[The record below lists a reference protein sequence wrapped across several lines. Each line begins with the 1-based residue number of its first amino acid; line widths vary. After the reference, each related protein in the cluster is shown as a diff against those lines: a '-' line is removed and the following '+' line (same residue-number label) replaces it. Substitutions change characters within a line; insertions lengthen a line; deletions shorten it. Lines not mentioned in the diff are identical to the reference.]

1 MTPVQKRFLSSKIPL
16 AWIMKNGIP
25 AYQECTLSSIE
36 NFYIL
41 GIPKVSNQSDE
52 IRWIGCDPATL
63 KRIQFSLRIVD
74 SMDDSSDMPLI
85 QREIVRCSEM
95 FAAQVEGSITVSK
108 LDQLQKCCAVCI
120 CIDPPETH
128 KNSISYYSIREK
140 IPLGSAGESRQD
152 YDMLSAVAIYLG
164 GPDSEHYDGVLKL
177 LDTLL
182 NQDITIAEQQYI
194 LWKEF
199 DIILETNGNLN
210 NRSNFPYGYSGP
222 LVEDLIEDQ
231 EKLLT
236 HLDCI
241 ESLMETTDLS
251 VKQAMNALS
260 IPEEEHA
267 LYLSLLRKRK

>member
-1 MTPVQKRFLSSKIPL
+1 
-16 AWIMKNGIP
+16 
-25 AYQECTLSSIE
+25 
-36 NFYIL
+36 
-41 GIPKVSNQSDE
+41 
-52 IRWIGCDPATL
+52 
-63 KRIQFSLRIVD
+63 
-74 SMDDSSDMPLI
+74 
-85 QREIVRCSEM
+85 
-95 FAAQVEGSITVSK
+95 
-108 LDQLQKCCAVCI
+108 
-120 CIDPPETH
+120 
-128 KNSISYYSIREK
+128 
-140 IPLGSAGESRQD
+140 
-152 YDMLSAVAIYLG
+152 MLSAVAIYLG

-182 NQDITIAEQQYI
+182 KQDITIAEQQYI

-199 DIILETNGNLN
+199 DIILETTGNLN

-251 VKQAMNALS
+251 VEQAMNALS